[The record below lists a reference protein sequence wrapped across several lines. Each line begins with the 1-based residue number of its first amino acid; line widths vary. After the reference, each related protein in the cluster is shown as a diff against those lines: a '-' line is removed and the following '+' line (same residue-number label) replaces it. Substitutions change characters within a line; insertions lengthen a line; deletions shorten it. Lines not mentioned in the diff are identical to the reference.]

1 MKLIWV
7 INWIFYFLRLIK
19 IAMLSKVWL
28 HWLLL
33 ALIFMIELIYLKV
46 IKKRNVL
53 NIFLSLFFIPREVVV
68 IIIVIYVVLS
78 MQVFSGLLTYFQ
90 RIFLLVHL
98 KIIYECIL
106 TNVYCLIAFWAG
118 LRYLRKLSFTEGQLA
133 HNIIF
138 R

>member
-1 MKLIWV
+1 LKLIWV

>member
-7 INWIFYFLRLIK
+7 SNWIFYFLKYIK
-19 IAMLSKVWL
+19 IAILLKVWL

-33 ALIFMIELIYLKV
+33 ALIFLIELIYLQV

-53 NIFLSLFFIPREVVV
+53 NIFLSLFFIPREVLV
-68 IIIVIYVVLS
+68 IIIIIYVVMSLK
-78 MQVFSGLLTYFQ
+78 VFSGLLAYFQ

-106 TNVYCLIAFWAG
+106 TNVYCLIAYRAG
-118 LRYLRKLSFTEGQLA
+118 LRYLRKLSFTEGLLA
-133 HNIIF
+133 HIIIF